1 MSMDK
6 RNFFERNRL
15 ILSSPEVIKLLYM
28 FIGVDFVA
36 LKIAFAVCCLLEFI
50 FVPWFLKAMWPNP
63 TRKSLLLKMI
73 CASLF
78 VTVGVLSMYI
88 SDNFTPFAMMMLVGL
103 VFGWL
108 GDFFLHVNTTFLCFA
123 IGFLNFL
130 IGHIVYIVAYIKTLS
145 AISPGY
151 NHTNYVEVCAVILL
165 SIAAMISAVKFKLN
179 IPGKVTKG
187 AIAVYFVI
195 LALMFVKA
203 TALGYGYMSTGAV
216 GGVPALI
223 VLSVGSFS
231 FLVSDVLI
239 GIIMFGGKKK
249 NYPLK
254 IVNIVTYFVA
264 QVLLASSIL
273 FIKG

>member
-1 MSMDK
+1 MG
-6 RNFFERNRL
+6 L
-15 ILSSPEVIKLLYM
+15 IYL
-28 FIGVDFVA
+28 A

-50 FVPWFLKAMWPNP
+50 FVPWFLRAMWPNP
-63 TRKSLLLKMI
+63 TKKSLLLKMV
-73 CASLF
+73 CATLF
-78 VTVGVLSMYI
+78 VAIGVLSMYI
-88 SDNFTPFAMMMLVGL
+88 SGNFTPFAIMMLVGL

-108 GDFFLHVNTTFLCFA
+108 GDFFLHVNTTFTCFA
-123 IGFLNFL
+123 IGFTNFL

-145 AISPGY
+145 VIVPGY
-151 NHTNYVEVCAVILL
+151 NHLNYIEICAVVLL
-165 SIAAMISAVKFKLN
+165 AIVAMMGAVKYKLN
-179 IPGKVTKG
+179 IPGMLSKV
-187 AIAVYFVI
+187 AIGVYFVI

-203 TALGYGYMSTGAV
+203 TALGYAYMSTGAEN
-216 GGVPALI
+216 GVFALS
-223 VLSVGSFS
+223 VLSIGSFS
-231 FLVSDVLI
+231 FLTSDVLI